1 MKLTLSDI
9 KSKFKLG
16 PNGSPVFAVILFVV
30 AFSATLLILG
40 GDPSDKVDSLT
51 LGQQMKQI
59 VESEPG
65 EVVATI
71 NDVNYFE
78 RDLAIIK
85 HNMLTANPQ
94 YSRLPE
100 KQQNQL
106 AGDQLV
112 RQYMILQE
120 FSRFNLSVTDEECEA
135 RIQTERKA
143 ALDMIA
149 DGKSNGENFLK
160 YIEGYGCTF
169 DEYWQDEAV
178 RSSFIEALKYDKA
191 IEKICDIE
199 GKETMT
205 NMEMNTYLT
214 ELINNDVYKITLFGE
229 PFGKKAT
236 EGN

>member
-1 MKLTLSDI
+1 
-9 KSKFKLG
+9 
-16 PNGSPVFAVILFVV
+16 
-30 AFSATLLILG
+30 
-40 GDPSDKVDSLT
+40 
-51 LGQQMKQI
+51 
-59 VESEPG
+59 
-65 EVVATI
+65 
-71 NDVNYFE
+71 
-78 RDLAIIK
+78 
-85 HNMLTANPQ
+85 
-94 YSRLPE
+94 
-100 KQQNQL
+100 
-106 AGDQLV
+106 
-112 RQYMILQE
+112 
-120 FSRFNLSVTDEECEA
+120 
-135 RIQTERKA
+135 
-143 ALDMIA
+143 MIA

-178 RSSFIEALKYDKA
+178 RASFIEALKYDKA